1 MLPASA
7 ALNARFEAAVEV
19 LERGSWSEGMA
30 LLMGIITQS
39 NAAGAHRLEALARAL
54 LCQALVQTDQL
65 SEAHAQAESAFRAAE
80 LSNDRDTIHRCM
92 ALRHTLRVLSG
103 DVAL

>member
-1 MLPASA
+1 MSPASPD
-7 ALNARFEAAVEV
+7 LSARFEAAVEV
-19 LERGSWSEGMA
+19 LESGGWSEGMA
-30 LLMGIITQS
+30 LLMNIITEANTS
-39 NAAGAHRLEALARAL
+39 GAHRLEALARAL

-65 SEAHAQAESAFRAAE
+65 PEAHAQAESAFRAAE